1 MSIRERTTQLQTS
14 GRLVAYVPRTRQPAR
29 RRLYL
34 APPARHD
41 LISPD
46 SATNI
51 LSGRGFIEA
60 ALTRW
65 TSGGRIYGDERRGRF
80 LFRLEP
86 PPPEIWE
93 IRVTEPV
100 VQSRL
105 LGRFAEPD
113 TLILAKFYTRSLLG
127 DKGSVAWAAGM
138 ATCETTWND
147 LFDNTA
153 PFAAASIHDYVTE
166 NCDDFPL

>member
-1 MSIRERTTQLQTS
+1 MARPALQ
-14 GRLVAYVPRTRQPAR
+14 
-29 RRLYL
+29 
-34 APPARHD
+34 D
-41 LISPD
+41 LTNPD

-51 LSGRGFIEA
+51 LTGRGFIEA

-65 TSGGRIYGDERRGRF
+65 TAGGRVFGDERRGRF
-80 LFRLEP
+80 LFRLEA

-113 TLILAKFYTRSLLG
+113 TLILTKFYTRRLLG
-127 DKGSVAWAAGM
+127 DKGSKEWTAGM
-138 ATCETTWND
+138 TACESIWNE
-147 LFDNTA
+147 LFGVEA
-153 PFAAASIHDYVTE
+153 PFSGTSIHDYVTD

>member
-1 MSIRERTTQLQTS
+1 MSIRATINQLQAI
-14 GRLVAYVPRTRQPAR
+14 GQLVPYVPQTRQPAR

-34 APPARHD
+34 ALPAVND
-41 LISPD
+41 LTNAN

-65 TSGGRIYGDERRGRF
+65 TSGARIYGDEKRGRF

-100 VQSRL
+100 VQCRL

-113 TLILAKFYTRSLLG
+113 TLVLAKFYTRSLLG
-127 DKGSVAWAAGM
+127 NKGSREWAAGM
-138 ATCETTWND
+138 ANCEATWNE
-147 LFDNTA
+147 LFGTA
-153 PFAAASIHDYVTE
+153 HPFSPTASTIM
-166 NCDDFPL
+166 

>member
-1 MSIRERTTQLQTS
+1 
-14 GRLVAYVPRTRQPAR
+14 
-29 RRLYL
+29 LYL
-34 APPARHD
+34 APPALVD
-41 LISPD
+41 LNNPN

-65 TSGGRIYGDERRGRF
+65 TTGDRIYGDNRRGQF

-113 TLILAKFYTRSLLG
+113 TLIIAKFYTRALLG
-127 DKGSVAWAAGM
+127 NKGSREWAAGM
-138 ATCETTWND
+138 TACERIWND
-147 LFDNTA
+147 LFGGCA
-153 PFAAASIHDYVTE
+153 PFAASRIHDYVTD
-166 NCDDFPL
+166 NCDDFPI